1 MSYRA
6 VTQQPPRRET
16 PSQDSGT
23 PARMLGCTLFLT
35 EQPPALGCYWTPPT
49 SSQRAPKSQDAIFWG
64 VMTHERSTL
73 PMQHSTFGMLL
84 YRSSVV
90 LISTS
95 YTTLKLS
102 DILDFALE
110 ILTVSSQSAPLT
122 LWYQGVWKYHYI
134 SNRQARMLFR
144 DIFFP
149 NPFGTWRI

>member
-1 MSYRA
+1 MLLKQCPLDFFKPFRIPMSCRE

-23 PARMLGCTLFLT
+23 PTRMLGCTLCLT
-35 EQPPALGCYWTPPT
+35 EQPPALGCCRTPST

-64 VMTHERSTL
+64 VMTSERSTL
-73 PMQHSTFGMLL
+73 PMQHSPLRMLL

-102 DILDFALE
+102 DILGFALE
-110 ILTVSSQSAPLT
+110 ILTGGS
-122 LWYQGVWKYHYI
+122 
-134 SNRQARMLFR
+134 
-144 DIFFP
+144 
-149 NPFGTWRI
+149 